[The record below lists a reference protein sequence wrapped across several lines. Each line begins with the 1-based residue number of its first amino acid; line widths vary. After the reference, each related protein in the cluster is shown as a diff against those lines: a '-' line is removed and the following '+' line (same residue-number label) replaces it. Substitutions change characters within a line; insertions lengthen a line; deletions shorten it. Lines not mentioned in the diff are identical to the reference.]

1 MRWGRKVWALSVQKM
16 RSSPDSG
23 TLFQVSNVLFHI
35 PRHSLLTSINQTVS
49 IFRRFCRSHRFCCW
63 PLSGQVTA
71 GDQIRNLNFWIPNTS
86 RWFFWQI
93 PFAHGPKQSPGRL
106 IATYLDWAQ
115 LPVSAPGGL
124 ECVVQSSPGAPGN
137 SRSNQPWQ
145 CILDTPSLA
154 REVPTQ
160 YNPMK
165 DSQIHEFENSAC
177 QDMFE
182 NLIVSLA
189 CFAALD
195 SCQIVSA

>member
-86 RWFFWQI
+86 RWIFWQI
-93 PFAHGPKQSPGRL
+93 PLAHGPKQSLGSL
-106 IATYLDWAQ
+106 IATYCTLTTEHNCLLPQEDLNVLFNRAQ
-115 LPVSAPGGL
+115 ELLEIRDPTNHDSAFLPHRPL
-124 ECVVQSSPGAPGN
+124 PEKYRHN
-137 SRSNQPWQ
+137 
-145 CILDTPSLA
+145 IT
-154 REVPTQ
+154 
-160 YNPMK
+160 
-165 DSQIHEFENSAC
+165 I
-177 QDMFE
+177 
-182 NLIVSLA
+182 
-189 CFAALD
+189 
-195 SCQIVSA
+195 